1 MRRVTMVAAAVALAG
16 SVFSLVNCQ
25 HYEAEPVPPR
35 AFGTVTEAHLI
46 QGVKTPPYVML
57 VVDRSGSMK
66 DLISAGKTKLQDV
79 KDKFGGASGFLARI
93 GAGAEFGL
101 VLFAAEQDTGEV
113 CQPGTIVQPVGASTD
128 QVRQSINSALPV
140 GGTPTAASL
149 KAVLDDPKM
158 NTPEAG
164 RDRFVMLLTDGA
176 PNCNPALNDCAR
188 TTGTCN
194 PSWQCCLDD
203 VATIQQVTELAN
215 RGIKTFII
223 GFGRETGD
231 RSGFAYEVLN
241 RAAEAG
247 GLARSGETK
256 FYQADDSTALA
267 EALDA
272 FGSVILTC
280 NYALSGVARKELLQV
295 VFVYTNED
303 NREQILNPDSEW
315 TYSASSRQLSITGSR
330 CTEIEKGP
338 SGLKVEFR
346 YVTSL

>member
-1 MRRVTMVAAAVALAG
+1 MRRVTMVAAAVAVAVSVISLA
-16 SVFSLVNCQ
+16 NCQ
-25 HYEAEPVPPR
+25 RYEAEPVSPR
-35 AFGTVTEAHLI
+35 AFGTVTEPHVI
-46 QGVKTPPYVML
+46 QGAKTPPYVML
-57 VVDRSGSMK
+57 VVDRSGSMQ
-66 DLISAGKTKLQDV
+66 GQKLNDV
-79 KDKFGGASGFLARI
+79 KNKFASASGFLAKT

-101 VLFAAEQDTGEV
+101 ILFGNTAQT

-128 QVRQSINSALPV
+128 QVRQSINSAIST

-158 NTPEAG
+158 NTPEAE

-188 TTGTCN
+188 TTGTCD
-194 PSWQCCLDD
+194 PGWQCCLDD

-215 RGIKTFII
+215 RGIKTFVI
-223 GFGRETGD
+223 GFGSETGD
-231 RSGFAYEVLN
+231 RSGYAYEVLN

-280 NYALSGVARKELLQV
+280 NYTLAEAAQEELLQV

-303 NREQILNPDSEW
+303 NREQILNQGSEW
-315 TYSASSRQLSITGSR
+315 TYSASSRQLSIIGSR